1 MVKTLILSKNEAKT
15 LEEAYEK
22 CMQQLG
28 CTKEELYVKETQI
41 ETKIFK
47 QKRYIVEA
55 IPKQTIIN
63 FIRNYIKELDNSFN
77 IGIKS
82 EINEQ
87 DGIIKVVL
95 ASENNPILIGKEGKN
110 IEAIQA
116 LLRNSIKNQIGINVK
131 VNMDAS
137 NYKRKKE
144 QNFIKEIEKIIKEV
158 LETKIDVKLDPMN
171 SYNRRIVHNLV
182 SDYENLETESVGEE
196 PNRYTII
203 KYKED

>member
-1 MVKTLILSKNEAKT
+1 
-15 LEEAYEK
+15 
-22 CMQQLG
+22 
-28 CTKEELYVKETQI
+28 
-41 ETKIFK
+41 
-47 QKRYIVEA
+47 
-55 IPKQTIIN
+55 
-63 FIRNYIKELDNSFN
+63 
-77 IGIKS
+77 
-82 EINEQ
+82 
-87 DGIIKVVL
+87 
-95 ASENNPILIGKEGKN
+95 
-110 IEAIQA
+110 
-116 LLRNSIKNQIGINVK
+116 
-131 VNMDAS
+131 MDAS